1 MTDSKK
7 LFILTGIISN
17 FWYTV
22 IEGPISDKV
31 LYGTWLTALYP
42 SALIPS
48 YIIGLILTLWV
59 PCDKWAGRI
68 QEKMFPA
75 TLKSKWKQ
83 IVFCFLFAV
92 IFEFIYGLLCRIYF
106 VLLLPSGDHSLFTV
120 WSEFFRTYYLCLIP
134 NMLISLF
141 LLSPSEKLAKKIL
154 KQ

>member
-120 WSEFFRTYYLCLIP
+120 WSEFFRTYCLCLIP